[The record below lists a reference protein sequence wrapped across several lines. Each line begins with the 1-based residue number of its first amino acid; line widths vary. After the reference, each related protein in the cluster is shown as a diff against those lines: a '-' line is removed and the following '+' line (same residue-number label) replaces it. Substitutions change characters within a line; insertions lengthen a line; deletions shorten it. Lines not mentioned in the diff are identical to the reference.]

1 MIAGMPDISID
12 ADMAGRWPGIRL
24 GVLVFDVR
32 VREDAAALRDF
43 QEKEILPALRDR
55 LSATDLADIP
65 AIRDARAAWKAFGTD
80 PGRRRVSSEA
90 LLRRVRGGKP
100 LPAINSL
107 VDANNLVSLE
117 TGLSLGSYDA
127 ARLEGGIVL
136 RRGRAGE
143 EYAGIGREGASLE
156 NWPLLADALG
166 PFGSPISDSPRAM
179 ITAET
184 VRAVT
189 IVFSFS
195 GAATAEEAVSLALE
209 RFRRFADVGD
219 AETALVSA

>member
-12 ADMAGRWPGIRL
+12 ADMAGRRPGIHL
-24 GVLVFDVR
+24 GVLAFDVR
-32 VREDAAALRDF
+32 VREGDPDF
-43 QEKEILPALRDR
+43 QALLDRELPSLRGM
-55 LSATDLADIP
+55 LASTELADIP
-65 AIRDARAAWKAFGTD
+65 AIRDARAAWKAFGVD

-90 LLRRVRGGKP
+90 LLRRVRGGR
-100 LPAINSL
+100 AMRGISSL
-107 VDANNLVSLE
+107 VDANNIVSLE

-127 ARLEGGIVL
+127 ARLEGGIVF

-179 ITAET
+179 ITPET
-184 VRAVT
+184 VRAIT

-195 GAATAEEAVSLALE
+195 GAEAAEKAVALAVD
-209 RFRRFADVGD
+209 RFRSLADVGG
-219 AETALVSA
+219 AETAVIPA